1 MPTPVADST
10 LEQFRA
16 AVAGTRPVPAGV
28 TAAAVSVSFALGLLA
43 KALSVS
49 GRRQTLAGHGPDL
62 EALATAA
69 QAGSARMMQL
79 AGDDIDA
86 FEDYLARARK
96 PHDDALER
104 QTRRRA
110 LEGAVHRAIEL
121 PLAAAR
127 ESAAG
132 LELCVEACP
141 LIHLAVIADLGAC
154 ASLLASGLRIF
165 LMCAESNVRQLAVDP
180 SAYREVLARGK
191 DRQEQGLR
199 RAQTVLTHVAATLEA
214 APAPEA

>member
-1 MPTPVADST
+1 MPTPVSDST

-43 KALSVS
+43 KALTVS
-49 GRRQTLAGHGPDL
+49 GRRQTLPRHLSDL

-69 QAGSARMMQL
+69 RAGSTRMMQL
-79 AGDDIDA
+79 AGEDIGA
-86 FEDYLARARK
+86 FEDYLASARR
-96 PHDDALER
+96 PHDDTLAREARHRALER
-104 QTRRRA
+104 
-110 LEGAVHRAIEL
+110 AVHRAIEL

-141 LIHLAVIADLGAC
+141 LTHVAVIADLGAC

-165 LMCAESNVRQLAVDP
+165 LLCAESNVRQLAADP

-191 DRQEQGLR
+191 DRQEQGLL
-199 RAQTVLTHVAATLEA
+199 RAQAVLTHVAATLDA
-214 APAPEA
+214 APAPQA